1 MGGFAQ
7 SPPHFLA
14 AKPRLRETRPLVCEY
29 KARPSLGSF
38 GRHRKHA
45 EPGNFLSKELQVYT
59 IGAHFPLLA
68 FVRAASSDIGC
79 IRLSG
84 IAISSRY
91 ATQLKQGLQGL
102 LQLQSHPN
110 RLRWLGLPVYSSLCE
125 ASPVRD
131 QYRVSQVSPSS
142 AHIHTCACTYMR
154 MYACI
159 RVRSCICGLI
169 RNRYF

>member
-1 MGGFAQ
+1 MSQVYVERAGYSIHAPTTRKLPENNRGENLSNGAQCFQDLVYNWRFWKSGAVGGFAQ
-7 SPPHFLA
+7 SPTHFLA

-29 KARPSLGSF
+29 EARPSLGSF

-45 EPGNFLSKELQVYT
+45 EPGNFLSEELHVYT
-59 IGAHFPLLA
+59 IGAHFPLLP

-91 ATQLKQGLQGL
+91 ATQLKQGL

-110 RLRWLGLPVYSSLCE
+110 RLR
-125 ASPVRD
+125 
-131 QYRVSQVSPSS
+131 
-142 AHIHTCACTYMR
+142 
-154 MYACI
+154 
-159 RVRSCICGLI
+159 
-169 RNRYF
+169 